1 MMENGGSCL
10 PCTPDEERQIVQDL
24 KNQSELDLKEGNL
37 YFLISTRWYRSWERY
52 VCGDEPSIDNI
63 SFDSPHMNGV
73 SSKRAERPGPI
84 DNSDI
89 IQNGNGSSEGDDLE
103 VRRNLEEGQD
113 YVLVPQQVWEKL
125 FCWYKGGP
133 ALPRKMIS
141 EGIVNEKRVEVFP
154 LCLKLIDS
162 RDNSQTVIR
171 LSKKFVVATAAVDK
185 NLFNKLI
192 HSIACAVL
200 HLLFTWKASTRQLY
214 EKVCKLRGIEQEK
227 ARIWDYFNKQRSTSP
242 LDVSDQTLDD
252 AMLQMDQDILLEVQV
267 DNGISMDSTGNDL
280 ALVPIEPSRSSLTI
294 AGGPALSNGH
304 TTSYRFNQYPSSSFG
319 STFMDMDDGYDSYNT
334 AKKGEKGGLA
344 GLQNLGNTCFMNS
357 ALQCLVHTPDL
368 AQYFLGDYSDEINTE
383 NPLGMHDNS
392 LASQPFYI
400 VSEFVVTIQGELAL
414 AFGDLLRKL
423 WSSGRTAVAPRAF
436 KGKLA
441 RFAPQFSGYNQHDSQ
456 ELLAFLLDG
465 LHEDLNRVKQK
476 PYIEMKDSGGRPDEE
491 VANECWKNHKARNDS
506 LIVDVFQGQYK
517 STLVCP
523 VCSKVS
529 ITFDPFMYLTLPLPS
544 TVTRT
549 MTVTVF
555 YANGSGLPMPFTV
568 TLMKHGCCKDLI
580 LALST
585 ACCLK
590 IDEGLLL
597 AEVYNHQIFRFF
609 ENPAELISSIKDDE
623 HIVAYRFDR
632 KQGGKIKLEIVN
644 RWQEKSASDYLKG
657 SERKLFG
664 APLVT
669 YLEEE
674 HLSGADI
681 DIAVSKLLSPLRRTY
696 SSAKAHG
703 GKENGFLPEVIDEL
717 SNSHNESVETAE
729 LEDLCSREL
738 SFQLSLTDERI
749 SSCKPIQKDSILKP
763 GKHIKVLLDWTDDVH
778 ELYDPSYIKDLPVV
792 HKTGF
797 TVKKTRQ
804 EAISLFSC
812 LDAFLTEEPLGPD
825 DMWYCPQCK
834 EHRQA
839 TKKLDL
845 WMLPD
850 VLVFHLKRFSYSRYL
865 KNKLDTFVN
874 FPILNLDLSKYMKSK
889 DGESYVYDLFA
900 ISNHYGGLG
909 GGHYTAYA
917 KLIDENRW
925 YHFDDSHVSPRLP
938 DVDCSHGYAH
948 IPYSKDVS
956 IFTPSPPEVR
966 VEELNSGKQKR
977 RQHVCYLVVLFW
989 RRHQILFCDVAVT
1002 ADVTDVDGASNSF

>member
-171 LSKKFVVATAAVDK
+171 LSKK

-200 HLLFTWKASTRQLY
+200 HLLFTW
-214 EKVCKLRGIEQEK
+214 K

-383 NPLGMHDNS
+383 NPLGMH
-392 LASQPFYI
+392 
-400 VSEFVVTIQGELAL
+400 GELAL

-925 YHFDDSHVSPRLP
+925 YHFDDSHVSP
-938 DVDCSHGYAH
+938 
-948 IPYSKDVS
+948 VS
-956 IFTPSPPEVR
+956 EGDIKTSAA
-966 VEELNSGKQKR
+966 
-977 RQHVCYLVVLFW
+977 YVLFY
-989 RRHQILFCDVAVT
+989 RRVKSKTKAEMAETSQGHCC
-1002 ADVTDVDGASNSF
+1002 

>member
-1 MMENGGSCL
+1 MTIRDSSVLMMENGGSCL

-171 LSKKFVVATAAVDK
+171 LSKK
-185 NLFNKLI
+185 
-192 HSIACAVL
+192 
-200 HLLFTWKASTRQLY
+200 ASTRQLY

-227 ARIWDYFNKQRSTSP
+227 ACIWDYFNKQRSTSP

-304 TTSYRFNQYPSSSFG
+304 TTSYRFNQYQGSSFG

-383 NPLGMHDNS
+383 NPLGMH
-392 LASQPFYI
+392 
-400 VSEFVVTIQGELAL
+400 GELAL

-763 GKHIKVLLDWTDDVH
+763 GKHIKVLLDWTDEVH

-925 YHFDDSHVSPRLP
+925 YHFDDSHVSP
-938 DVDCSHGYAH
+938 
-948 IPYSKDVS
+948 VS
-956 IFTPSPPEVR
+956 EGDIKTSAA
-966 VEELNSGKQKR
+966 
-977 RQHVCYLVVLFW
+977 YVLFY
-989 RRHQILFCDVAVT
+989 RRVKSKTKAEMAETSQGHCC
-1002 ADVTDVDGASNSF
+1002 

>member
-171 LSKKFVVATAAVDK
+171 LSK
-185 NLFNKLI
+185 
-192 HSIACAVL
+192 
-200 HLLFTWKASTRQLY
+200 KASTRQLY

-925 YHFDDSHVSPRLP
+925 YHFDDSHVSP
-938 DVDCSHGYAH
+938 
-948 IPYSKDVS
+948 VS
-956 IFTPSPPEVR
+956 EGDIKTSAA
-966 VEELNSGKQKR
+966 
-977 RQHVCYLVVLFW
+977 YVLFY
-989 RRHQILFCDVAVT
+989 RRVKSKTKAEMAETSQGHCC
-1002 ADVTDVDGASNSF
+1002 

>member
-1 MMENGGSCL
+1 MTIRDSSVLMMENGGSCL

-37 YFLISTRWYRSWERY
+37 YFLVSTRWYRSWERY
-52 VCGDEPSIDNI
+52 VCGDEPSSDNI
-63 SFDSPHMNGV
+63 SFDSQHMNGV

-84 DNSDI
+84 DNSNI
-89 IQNGNGSSEGDDLE
+89 IQNDNASSEGDDLE

-125 FCWYKGGP
+125 FSWYKGGP
-133 ALPRKMIS
+133 ALPRKMIC

-162 RDNSQTVIR
+162 RDNSQSIIR
-171 LSKKFVVATAAVDK
+171 LSK
-185 NLFNKLI
+185 
-192 HSIACAVL
+192 
-200 HLLFTWKASTRQLY
+200 KASTRQLY
-214 EKVCKLRGIEQEK
+214 EKVCKLRGVEQEK
-227 ARIWDYFNKQRSTSP
+227 ARIWDYFNKQQSASP

-267 DNGISMDSTGNDL
+267 DNGISMGSAGNAL

-294 AGGPALSNGH
+294 AGGAALSNGH
-304 TTSYRFNQYPSSSFG
+304 TTSYRFNQYPGSSFG
-319 STFMDMDDGYDSYNT
+319 SMFMDMDDGYDSYN
-334 AKKGEKGGLA
+334 AVKKAEKGGLA

-368 AQYFLGDYSDEINTE
+368 VQYFLADYSDEINTE
-383 NPLGMHDNS
+383 NPLGMH
-392 LASQPFYI
+392 
-400 VSEFVVTIQGELAL
+400 GELAL

-465 LHEDLNRVKQK
+465 MHEDLNRVKQK
-476 PYIEMKDSGGRPDEE
+476 PYIEMKDSDGRPDEE

-523 VCSKVS
+523 FCSKVS

-555 YANGSGLPMPFTV
+555 YADGSGLPMPFTV

-632 KQGGKIKLEIVN
+632 KEAGKLKLEIVN
-644 RWQEKSASDYLKG
+644 RWQEKSSSDYLKG
-657 SERKLFG
+657 GERKLFG

-696 SSAKAHG
+696 SSAKAHR
-703 GKENGFLPEVIDEL
+703 GKENGFLPEVIDEP
-717 SNSHNESVETAE
+717 SNSCNGSMETAE
-729 LEDLCSREL
+729 PEDLSSREL

-749 SSCKPIQKDSILKP
+749 TSWKPIQKDSILKP

-778 ELYDPSYIKDLPVV
+778 ESYDPSYVKDLPVV

-909 GGHYTAYA
+909 GGHYTAHA

-925 YHFDDSHVSPRLP
+925 YHFDDSHVSP
-938 DVDCSHGYAH
+938 
-948 IPYSKDVS
+948 VS
-956 IFTPSPPEVR
+956 DGDIKTSAA
-966 VEELNSGKQKR
+966 
-977 RQHVCYLVVLFW
+977 YVLFY
-989 RRHQILFCDVAVT
+989 RRVKSKTKVEMGETSQGHSC
-1002 ADVTDVDGASNSF
+1002 